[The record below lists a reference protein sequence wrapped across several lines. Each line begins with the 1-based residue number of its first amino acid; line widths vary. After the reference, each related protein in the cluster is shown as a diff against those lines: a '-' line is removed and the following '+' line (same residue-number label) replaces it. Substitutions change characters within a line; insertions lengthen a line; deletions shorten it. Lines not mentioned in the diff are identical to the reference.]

1 MIGTT
6 GFADVDA
13 RERAAFAAQ
22 QHETQQIGWME
33 HGFGV
38 LGLVQLPRKDVSGLH
53 TEYVWVQRTQDQT
66 ATLPVAIVQ
75 RARDALGAEQSAR
88 AAYNSKR
95 DEVLAYIAK
104 HGLSSQ
110 AGQVH
115 LELHCAE
122 AWTAFQATQKP
133 TRIAMRDL
141 GQVAERAAQIRQAVT
156 SGPRRIAAIEQQAA
170 QQIAIIRNEIDAAQ
184 LEAMQLGIS

>member
-1 MIGTT
+1 MISQT
-6 GFADVDA
+6 GFPDIDQ
-13 RERAAFAAQ
+13 RERAAFAEQ
-22 QHETQQIGWME
+22 QRESQNVGWME

-38 LGLVQLPRKDVSGLH
+38 LGLVQLARKDVSGLH
-53 TEYVWVQRTQDQT
+53 IEHVWVQRGRDET
-66 ATLPVAIVQ
+66 ASLPAAIVE
-75 RARDALGAEQSAR
+75 RARAALATEQSAR
-88 AAYNSKR
+88 AAYNAKR
-95 DEVLAYIAK
+95 DEALGYIAK

-133 TRIAMRDL
+133 TRLAMRDL
-141 GQVAERAAQIRQAVT
+141 GRVAERAGQIRQTIT

-170 QQIAIIRNEIDAAQ
+170 QQIAIIRSEIDAAQ